1 MQKDSFKL
9 SCTTHI
15 EDVETAWRQLQ
26 ESNLA
31 TVYQDFNWVSAW
43 LKNLISNNQNS
54 SQLEPVFI
62 TVHDAEKPVALFPM
76 CIRNK
81 KSIRILSWLADGHFN
96 YQSGLFDQGFLTAL
110 DEDGFLS
117 LWKNIENLLPAYHVL
132 RLTNQPSHISDI
144 ESPFRWIERRPSPN
158 SSHQLIFEHH
168 NWDDLLKELRSK
180 STRKRM
186 RNEESRLSRE
196 GNLRWKK
203 VDSEDQ
209 LEYYLDE
216 LFRQREAR
224 FKLLGI
230 ELEANPDS
238 YKDFYIE
245 LLKESIHDKNPF
257 VSMMVIELDDVVLAT
272 ILLAEKDEKIYP
284 LINSM
289 TSSEYRKWSPGDY
302 LLRLVIQ
309 DACEKKSKLIDF
321 GLSEDSN
328 YKTAWC
334 NNRTEIFESI
344 KGKGPIGKITA
355 GFINSEILL
364 KRKVKQSPKLWSWY
378 CAFRSGKLM
387 KLVK

>member
-1 MQKDSFKL
+1 MFKL

-15 EDVETAWRQLQ
+15 GDVENAWRQLH
-26 ESNLA
+26 ESDLT
-31 TVYQDFNWVSAW
+31 TVYQDFNWISTW
-43 LKNLISNNQNS
+43 LKNLISNDYNS
-54 SQLEPVFI
+54 RQFEPVFI
-62 TVHDAEKPVALFPM
+62 TIYDTVKPVALFPM
-76 CIRNK
+76 CVRNK
-81 KSIRILSWLADGHFN
+81 NGIRILSWLADEHFN
-96 YQSGLFDQGFLTAL
+96 YQSGLFDPDFLAAL
-110 DEDGFLS
+110 DEDSFLP
-117 LWKNIENLLPAYHVL
+117 LWKNIEKLLPTYHVL
-132 RLTNQPSHISDI
+132 WLTNQPSHISNI
-144 ESPFRWIERRPSPN
+144 ESPFRWIDRHSSPN
-158 SSHQLIFEHH
+158 SSHQLIFKHH

-216 LFRQREAR
+216 LFRQREER

-230 ELEANPDS
+230 KLETNIES
-238 YKDFYIE
+238 YKNFYIE
-245 LLKESIHDKNPF
+245 LLKESIHDENPF
-257 VSMMVIELDDVVLAT
+257 VSMMVIELDEVVLAT

-289 TSSEYRKWSPGDY
+289 TSSEYQKWSPGDY

-309 DACEKKSKLIDF
+309 DACEKESKLIDF
-321 GLSEDSN
+321 GLSEDNN

-334 NNRTEIFESI
+334 NSKTEIFESI
-344 KGKGPIGKITA
+344 KGKGLTGRILA
-355 GFINSEILL
+355 GIIYSEILL
-364 KRKVKQSPKLWSWY
+364 KRKIKQSPKLWSCY
-378 CAFRSGKLM
+378 CSYRSGKLR